1 MDNRLDA
8 LDKQALTGRQDLKEA
23 IYDMLK
29 EMIMRRDFTP
39 NERIDA
45 VAIAEKLGVSRT
57 PVRDALNMLDA
68 EGFIK
73 TVPRQG
79 IYVKGIY
86 RQDLIEL
93 FQFREMVELY
103 ALESGFQTLRE
114 QKEEIVTFIQ
124 QFETAITSTSYDG
137 VRAMDADIELHKKI
151 VASTGNTIVIDS
163 YDKVNGHVQM
173 VRAYYLQDMQ
183 RIKQAHQEH
192 LSFQQA
198 LDEGDKE
205 GAKRELKRHL
215 EETLANLLSIID
227 IYKVF

>member
-1 MDNRLDA
+1 MDKKLDA

-23 IYDMLK
+23 IYDRLK
-29 EMIMRRDFTP
+29 EMFMRRDFTP

-114 QKEEIVTFIQ
+114 QREEIVTIIQ

-192 LSFQQA
+192 QSFLQA
-198 LDEGDKE
+198 LQGGDKE
-205 GAKRELKRHL
+205 GAKLELKRHL
-215 EETLANLLSIID
+215 EQTLANLLSIID

>member
-1 MDNRLDA
+1 MNNNLDS
-8 LDKQALTGRQDLKEA
+8 LDKQWVAGRLDMKEA
-23 IYDMLK
+23 IYEKLK

-103 ALESGFQTLRE
+103 ALDTGFQTLHS
-114 QKEEIVTFIQ
+114 QKNDIVAIIQ
-124 QFETAITSTSYDG
+124 RFESAIESASYDG
-137 VRAMDADIELHKKI
+137 VQAMEADIQLHKRI
-151 VASTGNTIVIDS
+151 VASTGNTMVIDS

-173 VRAYYLQDMQ
+173 VRAYYLQDLQ
-183 RIKQAHQEH
+183 RIKKAHQEH
-192 LSFQQA
+192 QTFFQA
-198 LDEGDKE
+198 LEEGDKE
-205 GAKRELKRHL
+205 GAKVQLKRHL
-215 EETLANLLSIID
+215 EETLGNLLSIID

>member
-1 MDNRLDA
+1 MDNNLEA
-8 LDKQALTGRQDLKEA
+8 LDKQELAGRQDLKEA
-23 IYDMLK
+23 IYERLK
-29 EMIMRRDFTP
+29 QMIMRRDFTP

-103 ALESGFQTLRE
+103 ALESGFQTLLEQRE
-114 QKEEIVTFIQ
+114 DLIAISH
-124 QFETAITSTSYDG
+124 QFEAAIDSTSYDG
-137 VRAMDADIELHKKI
+137 VRAMEADIELHKRI
-151 VASTGNTIVIDS
+151 VASTGNRIVMDS

-192 LSFQQA
+192 QDFLSA
-198 LDEGDKE
+198 LEEGDQE
-205 GAKRELKRHL
+205 GAKLQLKKHL